1 MIIPEQYTN
10 IGGIDMSNDVYPNY
24 YKPVPT
30 SKDYSKGYI
39 NRYFVQKIN
48 DLKITETNKTYA
60 NDIHISILN
69 LLLSKCNLNGFIF
82 EIIPFSDPVRKYEH
96 VTVSRTINNISNII
110 NNNYQKKIITI
121 PISKK
126 GYEHYE
132 GIMLYTV
139 Q

>member
-48 DLKITETNKTYA
+48 DLKITETNKNNY
-60 NDIHISILN
+60 NDIYNNYFSKLVIQWIISGPKNNVYKNKILDRKGVQEQN
-69 LLLSKCNLNGFIF
+69 IQTL
-82 EIIPFSDPVRKYEH
+82 VKYEKKMKGLK
-96 VTVSRTINNISNII
+96 VYLNNPLEFWGG
-110 NNNYQKKIITI
+110 K
-121 PISKK
+121 
-126 GYEHYE
+126 
-132 GIMLYTV
+132 
-139 Q
+139 

>member
-48 DLKITETNKTYA
+48 DLKITETNKNNY
-60 NDIHISILN
+60 NDI
-69 LLLSKCNLNGFIF
+69 
-82 EIIPFSDPVRKYEH
+82 Y
-96 VTVSRTINNISNII
+96 
-110 NNNYQKKIITI
+110 NNYFSKLVIQWIISGPKNNVYKNKILDRKGVQEQNIQTLVEYEKKM
-121 PISKK
+121 K
-126 GYEHYE
+126 GLKVYLNNPLEFW
-132 GIMLYTV
+132 GGK
-139 Q
+139 

>member
-48 DLKITETNKTYA
+48 DLKITETNKNNY
-60 NDIHISILN
+60 NDI
-69 LLLSKCNLNGFIF
+69 
-82 EIIPFSDPVRKYEH
+82 Y
-96 VTVSRTINNISNII
+96 
-110 NNNYQKKIITI
+110 NNYFSKLVIQWIISGPKNNVYKNKILDR
-121 PISKK
+121 K
-126 GYEHYE
+126 GVQEQNIQTLFEYEKSMK
-132 GIMLYTV
+132 GIKNYLNNPLEFWGGK
-139 Q
+139 

>member
-48 DLKITETNKTYA
+48 DLTITEVNKNKYNEISSALYNKLSIQWIISGTNDNVYK
-60 NDIHISILN
+60 NKILDRKGVQEQN
-69 LLLSKCNLNGFIF
+69 IQTLVEYEKSMKGIKNYLNNPLEFWGG
-82 EIIPFSDPVRKYEH
+82 K
-96 VTVSRTINNISNII
+96 
-110 NNNYQKKIITI
+110 
-121 PISKK
+121 
-126 GYEHYE
+126 
-132 GIMLYTV
+132 
-139 Q
+139 

>member
-48 DLKITETNKTYA
+48 DLKITETNKNNY
-60 NDIHISILN
+60 NDI
-69 LLLSKCNLNGFIF
+69 
-82 EIIPFSDPVRKYEH
+82 Y
-96 VTVSRTINNISNII
+96 
-110 NNNYQKKIITI
+110 NNYFSKLVIQLIISGPKNNVYKNKILDR
-121 PISKK
+121 K
-126 GYEHYE
+126 GVQEQNIQTMFEYEKSMK
-132 GIMLYTV
+132 GIKNYLNNPLEFWIGK
-139 Q
+139 

>member
-48 DLKITETNKTYA
+48 DLKITETNKNNY
-60 NDIHISILN
+60 NDI
-69 LLLSKCNLNGFIF
+69 
-82 EIIPFSDPVRKYEH
+82 Y
-96 VTVSRTINNISNII
+96 
-110 NNNYQKKIITI
+110 NNYFSKLVIQWIISGPKNNVYKNKILDR
-121 PISKK
+121 K
-126 GYEHYE
+126 GVQEQNIQTLAE
-132 GIMLYTV
+132 NEKSMKGIKNYLNNPLEFWDGK
-139 Q
+139 

>member
-48 DLKITETNKTYA
+48 DLKITETNKNNY
-60 NDIHISILN
+60 NDI
-69 LLLSKCNLNGFIF
+69 
-82 EIIPFSDPVRKYEH
+82 Y
-96 VTVSRTINNISNII
+96 
-110 NNNYQKKIITI
+110 NNYFSKLVIQWIISGPKNNVYKNKILDR
-121 PISKK
+121 K
-126 GYEHYE
+126 GVQEQNIQTLFEYEKSMK
-132 GIMLYTV
+132 GIKNYLNNPLEFWIGK
-139 Q
+139 

>member
-48 DLKITETNKTYA
+48 DLKITETNKNNY
-60 NDIHISILN
+60 NDI
-69 LLLSKCNLNGFIF
+69 
-82 EIIPFSDPVRKYEH
+82 Y
-96 VTVSRTINNISNII
+96 
-110 NNNYQKKIITI
+110 NNYFSKLVIQWIISG
-121 PISKK
+121 PIS
-126 GYEHYE
+126 
-132 GIMLYTV
+132 
-139 Q
+139 

>member
-48 DLKITETNKTYA
+48 DLKITETNKNNY
-60 NDIHISILN
+60 NDI
-69 LLLSKCNLNGFIF
+69 
-82 EIIPFSDPVRKYEH
+82 Y
-96 VTVSRTINNISNII
+96 
-110 NNNYQKKIITI
+110 NNYFSKLVIQWIISGPKNNVYKNKILDR
-121 PISKK
+121 K
-126 GYEHYE
+126 GVQEQNIQTLVEYEKSMKGLKVYLNNPLE
-132 GIMLYTV
+132 FWGGK
-139 Q
+139 